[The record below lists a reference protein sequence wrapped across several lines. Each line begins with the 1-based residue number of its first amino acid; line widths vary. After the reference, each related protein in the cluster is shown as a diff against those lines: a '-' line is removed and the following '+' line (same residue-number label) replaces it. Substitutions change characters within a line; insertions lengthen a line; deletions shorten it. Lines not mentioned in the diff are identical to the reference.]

1 MNYVKRLASVLAA
14 VTISALS
21 FTSAVSAQGM
31 EKYLNLGEDS
41 SGDPFLLDTTTMGKI
56 ERGFGSVLL
65 IYQIKNGLMNEM
77 LVKASCGD
85 NRLWIVGF
93 RTYGQSGSKLAEDR
107 QQQEVQIQG
116 ASPASKSMRYYCH
129 SIGARGW

>member
-1 MNYVKRLASVLAA
+1 MNYVKRLAGVLTA

-21 FTSAVSAQGM
+21 FSSTVFAQGT
-31 EKYLNLGEDS
+31 EKYLNVGEDS

-65 IYQIKNGLMNEM
+65 VYQIKDGLMNEF
-77 LVKASCGD
+77 LVKASCGE
-85 NRLWIVGF
+85 NRLWVLGF
-93 RTYGQSGSKLAEDR
+93 RTYGQSGAKLAENKEDM
-107 QQQEVQIQG
+107 EVQIG
-116 ASPASKSMRYYCH
+116 DNSPASKSMRYYCH